1 MEKDKKQIEK
11 KQQVLKSLKLNK
23 LSENELEKRE
33 MRILK
38 GGSDCLMAALQI
50 PAYQMQLLISI
61 HNLLLSTSTTSII
74 LLQRLQVVIFK
85 VFTDLEYFLNVM
97 HRMNFLFN

>member
-1 MEKDKKQIEK
+1 MEKDKKQILGK
-11 KQQVLKSLKLNK
+11 LKLNK

-38 GGSDCLMAALQI
+38 GGSDCPDALQI
-50 PAYQMQLLISI
+50 PAYRMQLLISI

>member
-1 MEKDKKQIEK
+1 MEKDKKQILGK
-11 KQQVLKSLKLNK
+11 LKLNK

-38 GGSDCLMAALQI
+38 GGSETMIYKIRVFFQI
-50 PAYQMQLLISI
+50 PAYRIQLLISI

>member
-1 MEKDKKQIEK
+1 MEKDKKQILGK
-11 KQQVLKSLKLNK
+11 LKLNK

-38 GGSDCLMAALQI
+38 GGSDCPALQI
-50 PAYQMQLLISI
+50 PAYRMQLLISI

>member
-1 MEKDKKQIEK
+1 MEKDKKQILGK
-11 KQQVLKSLKLNK
+11 LKLNK

-38 GGSDCLMAALQI
+38 KVDLIVLMAALQI
-50 PAYQMQLLISI
+50 PAYRMQLLISI

>member
-1 MEKDKKQIEK
+1 MEKDKKQILGK
-11 KQQVLKSLKLNK
+11 LKLNK

-38 GGSDCLMAALQI
+38 GGSALQI
-50 PAYQMQLLISI
+50 PAYRMQLLISI

>member
-1 MEKDKKQIEK
+1 MEKDKKQILGK
-11 KQQVLKSLKLNK
+11 LKLNK
-23 LSENELEKRE
+23 LSENELVDL
-33 MRILK
+33 IV
-38 GGSDCLMAALQI
+38 LMAALQI
-50 PAYQMQLLISI
+50 PAYRMQLLISI
-61 HNLLLSTSTTSII
+61 HNLLPSTSTTSII

>member
-1 MEKDKKQIEK
+1 MEKDKKQILGK
-11 KQQVLKSLKLNK
+11 LK
-23 LSENELEKRE
+23 
-33 MRILK
+33 
-38 GGSDCLMAALQI
+38 LQI
-50 PAYQMQLLISI
+50 PAYRMQRLISI